1 MVPKYLAASSLA
13 MQRASI
19 EAAAALMSSGNSR
32 NTKRTLPASTYF
44 DCSIGNT
51 FSWNA
56 AQCGQ
61 LIEAYSTMVTGA
73 FALPTAMSGKDT
85 GLAAS
90 TAVAFCAKASPIR
103 GWGAKQARAKSPT
116 SDRAPARAGRMAV
129 KGLLRKAVVLRP
141 LPYQPCAN
149 LKRLFWR
156 WWAVRRAGGSTRDER
171 AGRAGSFWRTARYF
185 AGS

>member
-13 MQRASI
+13 MQRAST

-73 FALPTAMSGKDT
+73 FALRSEFPKHEAH
-85 GLAAS
+85 LAG
-90 TAVAFCAKASPIR
+90 VDIFR
-103 GWGAKQARAKSPT
+103 LQH
-116 SDRAPARAGRMAV
+116 
-129 KGLLRKAVVLRP
+129 RKHVLVE
-141 LPYQPCAN
+141 CG
-149 LKRLFWR
+149 
-156 WWAVRRAGGSTRDER
+156 AVR
-171 AGRAGSFWRTARYF
+171 TAH
-185 AGS
+185 

>member
-13 MQRASI
+13 MQRAII

-61 LIEAYSTMVTGA
+61 LMDAYSTMVTGA
-73 FALPTAMSGKDT
+73 FALPSAMSGSDT

-90 TAVAFCAKASPIR
+90 AVAFCASAPPIGGCCKR
-103 GWGAKQARAKSPT
+103 QARAASPA
-116 SDRAPARAGRMAV
+116 SDRAPARARRMAV
-129 KGLLRKAVVLRP
+129 NGLLRKAVVLHP
-141 LPYQPCAN
+141 LEY
-149 LKRLFWR
+149 
-156 WWAVRRAGGSTRDER
+156 
-171 AGRAGSFWRTARYF
+171 
-185 AGS
+185 